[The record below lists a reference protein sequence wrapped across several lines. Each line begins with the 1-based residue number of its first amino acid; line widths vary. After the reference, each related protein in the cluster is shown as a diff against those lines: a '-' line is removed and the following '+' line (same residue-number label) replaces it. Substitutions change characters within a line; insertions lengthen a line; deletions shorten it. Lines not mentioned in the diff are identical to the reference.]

1 MNVLRIRLNNSI
13 FYSCL
18 FHLALFLV
26 LILVSYNNKNYNT
39 KNNLIS
45 LNTVEVEMV
54 NLNKIQQKVQTSRQ
68 IVQTSKVEKSKDT
81 TSDAFLGEQTQKV
94 LRQTKAS
101 VTANFFESTNL
112 KSGVQNSEKE
122 NQENK
127 TKEKNQK
134 DIDFKNIALRK
145 DYRPMGNLGP
155 NVKIKSGGALSST
168 NDYLNDIK
176 EGAQTLLNTREFAY
190 YSFYNRVRK
199 QLEQFWEPNLKNKIE
214 KMLERGR
221 TIASDKEHSTKLLVV
236 LDDEGVIR
244 KILVENTSGYVDL
257 DQAAVEAF
265 NKAGPFPNPPKG
277 LIEKDGTVK
286 VEWEFVLRT

>member
-1 MNVLRIRLNNSI
+1 
-13 FYSCL
+13 
-18 FHLALFLV
+18 
-26 LILVSYNNKNYNT
+26 
-39 KNNLIS
+39 